1 MLPCVR
7 YEARTDHLKKT
18 EHPLL
23 LREDHRLAIIFTS
36 TTRASADEGES
47 HSHKKPPNSF
57 RLRKASGK
65 SPSASSKIGSIQA
78 FQSLSV
84 FLHFS

>member
-1 MLPCVR
+1 MDEPNE

-36 TTRASADEGES
+36 MTRTSTDEGES
-47 HSHKKPPNSF
+47 HSRKEPPNS
-57 RLRKASGK
+57 LG
-65 SPSASSKIGSIQA
+65 
-78 FQSLSV
+78 LS
-84 FLHFS
+84 